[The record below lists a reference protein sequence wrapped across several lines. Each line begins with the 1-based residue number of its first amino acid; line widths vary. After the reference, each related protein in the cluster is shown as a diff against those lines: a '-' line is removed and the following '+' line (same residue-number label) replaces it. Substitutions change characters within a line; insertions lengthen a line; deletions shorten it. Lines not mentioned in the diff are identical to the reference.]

1 MTDWSLPPEW
11 LNALLAGLYEA
22 QQWLRACLQLLGL
35 APAVH
40 GEPAWPFAWRLAGE
54 LLVRE
59 PALARR
65 LSLSLACV
73 LLTLLMLMS
82 ALRWRRRRRL
92 LGVLAVV
99 PLLLAPWP
107 QSGLLLA
114 PAWSTSFHQ
123 SPTGFSAD
131 AIVAGQ
137 AVYREHCLRCHG
149 ADGRGEGPDAAR
161 LPMWPPTLNNT
172 LMWRRLEGELFQHVR
187 EGLRGRDGV
196 QTMPG
201 FVSVLDDTQIWQV
214 LDYLQANASG
224 QTLRGAGAWV
234 YPVQVPDAPVH
245 CRQGGHASL
254 TAFRGKRLRLV
265 MPAPGEPVPMDD
277 PRFET
282 VVLGASADA
291 DVNCRADTPALAEAL
306 ALLLGVSRD
315 ELPGHQV
322 LADRDGWLRVRGQP
336 GTAWSES
343 DMVCRSEATRTDAP
357 PSTGGDGDGLD
368 ALIRRM
374 DTEPVLA
381 RRGGFPH

>member
-1 MTDWSLPPEW
+1 MTNWSLPPEW
-11 LNALLAGLYEA
+11 LNALLAGVYEA
-22 QQWLRACLQLLGL
+22 QQWLRACLHALGL

-40 GEPAWPFAWRLAGE
+40 GELAWPFAWRVAGE

-65 LSLSLACV
+65 VSLSLACV
-73 LLTLLMLMS
+73 LLALLMLL
-82 ALRWRRRRRL
+82 AAVGWRRRRRL
-92 LGVLAVV
+92 LGLLAAV

-107 QSGLLLA
+107 QLGLLLA
-114 PAWSTSFHQ
+114 PAWPTSFHH
-123 SPTGFSAD
+123 SPTGFSAES
-131 AIVAGQ
+131 IVAGQ

-149 ADGRGEGPDAAR
+149 ADGRGEGSDAAK

-172 LMWRRLEGELFQHVR
+172 LMWRRLEGELFHHVR

-201 FVSVLDDTQIWQV
+201 FSAVLDGTQVWQV
-214 LDYLQANASG
+214 LDYLQAKASG
-224 QTLRGAGAWV
+224 QTLREGGAWV
-234 YPVQVPDAPVH
+234 YPVHVPDAPVH
-245 CRQGGHASL
+245 CRQGRPASL
-254 TAFRGKRLRLV
+254 TGFRGMRLRLV
-265 MPAPGEPVPMDD
+265 VPAPGEPVPMDD

-291 DVNCRADTPALAEAL
+291 DVNCRTDTPALAEAL
-306 ALLLGVSRD
+306 ALLLGVSPD

-322 LADRDGWLRVRGQP
+322 LVDRDGWLRVRGEP
-336 GTAWSES
+336 GTAWSER
-343 DMVCRSEATRTDAP
+343 DMVCRSEATRAEAP
-357 PSTGGDGDGLD
+357 SSTGADGVGLD

-374 DTEPVLA
+374 DAEPVLV